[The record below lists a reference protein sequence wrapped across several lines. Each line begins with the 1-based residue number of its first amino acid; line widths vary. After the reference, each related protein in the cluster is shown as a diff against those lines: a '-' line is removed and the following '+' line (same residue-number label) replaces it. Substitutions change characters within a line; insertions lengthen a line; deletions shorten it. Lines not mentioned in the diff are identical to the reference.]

1 MLLHAAVAP
10 AAAKSAAACCKASS
24 NAFPSLPPGA
34 MSRPAKTSPLKHST
48 LPWLSTKGLVLRL
61 LPRSCSSDAARCSST
76 CAVLL
81 CWLPCAVL
89 LSLVSEVAAVVVL
102 APAPSGH
109 GTDTDTCGANPELC
123 CRITG
128 LHACTRMHQLVLL
141 KTALAAN
148 MFKEDFK
155 ASRSPVGPCPQ
166 LLTPQWAPPL
176 LLSLLTYLQSSQVV
190 WAPAA

>member
-1 MLLHAAVAP
+1 MIPQLLLLPAALLQLLHLPLLPAWALGVLGGSCVLLHAAVAP

-109 GTDTDTCGANPELC
+109 GTDTDTC
-123 CRITG
+123 
-128 LHACTRMHQLVLL
+128 
-141 KTALAAN
+141 
-148 MFKEDFK
+148 K
-155 ASRSPVGPCPQ
+155 APKWSG
-166 LLTPQWAPPL
+166 PL
-176 LLSLLTYLQSSQVV
+176 LLRPGTNVSALLALHAS
-190 WAPAA
+190 